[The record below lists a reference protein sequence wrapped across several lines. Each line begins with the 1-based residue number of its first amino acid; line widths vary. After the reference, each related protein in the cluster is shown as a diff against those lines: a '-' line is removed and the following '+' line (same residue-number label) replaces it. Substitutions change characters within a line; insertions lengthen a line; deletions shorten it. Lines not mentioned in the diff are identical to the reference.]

1 MTPTHLLAC
10 PRAQPA
16 PTTHLH
22 FSLLPL
28 HRLTVPPDSQSLAL
42 NPILLCHPLAIMLP
56 WSPPHPEC
64 SRLLGPLPLTH
75 SFTLGEQVEE
85 FCLDLHWGPKGE
97 GLSLQWGPLVGA
109 SSTPHPLPPF
119 PYQALGPVVLPQ
131 QSHPVPQWVVGT
143 WLPHHRQPLSPM

>member
-16 PTTHLH
+16 PTTHLR
-22 FSLLPL
+22 FSLPPL
-28 HRLTVPPDSQSLAL
+28 HHLRVPPDSQTLAL

-64 SRLLGPLPLTH
+64 SRLLGPRPLTH
-75 SFTLGEQVEE
+75 SFTLGEQVG
-85 FCLDLHWGPKGE
+85 FYLDPLWGLKGA
-97 GLSLQWGPLVGA
+97 GLSQLEPLVGA

-119 PYQALGPVVLPQ
+119 LYQVLG
-131 QSHPVPQWVVGT
+131 
-143 WLPHHRQPLSPM
+143 